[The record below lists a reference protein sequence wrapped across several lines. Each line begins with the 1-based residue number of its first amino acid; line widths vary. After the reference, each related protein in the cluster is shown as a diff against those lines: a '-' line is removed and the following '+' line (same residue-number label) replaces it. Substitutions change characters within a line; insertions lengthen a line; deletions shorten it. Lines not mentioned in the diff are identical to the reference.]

1 MPHGMW
7 DPSFWMRAQTH
18 VPCITRWI
26 LNHLTAKGVPR
37 SFSLMDVFHSFLF
50 IDTCL
55 VLTSVIKRS
64 IRIVHMTFLLSVVML
79 FVFCCHPYYYS
90 FILYVS
96 SDYFLLLHFCL
107 AGSLF
112 NYNVYLIFFL
122 NMVRIFEMTSLYIA
136 WNMESSI
143 LFYSTLASGSIF
155 NFY

>member
-1 MPHGMW
+1 MGSGAQVQQLWDPGMPHGMW

-122 NMVRIFEMTSLYIA
+122 NFSFKISVLQEK
-136 WNMESSI
+136 
-143 LFYSTLASGSIF
+143 
-155 NFY
+155 